1 MAAFKQTRSS
11 MPDSSTKPPV
21 RRFSTEEGEY
31 LVQDEVFLRNDGS
44 TDKTVTT
51 ALTFRDF
58 LTGRTVPLRLRRIPE
73 QRAAVTVSAEERK
86 LDSVFMREAL
96 LLAREA
102 FDGSEVPVGAVVVK
116 DGKIISRGRNRVMEL
131 PDPTAHAE
139 VLAIR
144 DAARVLH
151 TMRLTG
157 CTLYTTLELC
167 YMCAGALV
175 HSRVDRIVFGAADPR
190 TGSCGSVFT
199 IAGSPL
205 VNHRFRDITGGV
217 MAEECGRILQEF
229 FESRRHGRPG

>member
-1 MAAFKQTRSS
+1 
-11 MPDSSTKPPV
+11 MPDSRRKPPV
-21 RRFSTEEGEY
+21 RRFSTEQGEY
-31 LVQDEVFLRNDGS
+31 LVQDEVFLRDDGS
-44 TDKTVTT
+44 KDKTVTT

-58 LTGRTVPLRLRRIPE
+58 LSGRTVPLRLRRIPE
-73 QRAAVTVSAEERK
+73 QRATETVSAEERR
-86 LDSVFMREAL
+86 LDSVFMKEAL

-102 FDGSEVPVGAVVVK
+102 FENNEVPVGAVVVK
-116 DGKIISRGRNRVMEL
+116 DGKVVSGARNCVMEL

-139 VLAIR
+139 VLAVR
-144 DAARVLH
+144 DAARALR

-157 CTLYTTLELC
+157 CTLYTTLEPC

-229 FESRRHGRPG
+229 FGARRKDEG

>member
-1 MAAFKQTRSS
+1 
-11 MPDSSTKPPV
+11 MPDSRRKPPV
-21 RRFSTEEGEY
+21 RRFSTEQGEY
-31 LVQDEVFLRNDGS
+31 LVQDEVFLRDDGS
-44 TDKTVTT
+44 KDKTVTT

-58 LTGRTVPLRLRRIPE
+58 LSGRTVPLRLRRIPE
-73 QRAAVTVSAEERK
+73 QRATETVSAEERR
-86 LDSVFMREAL
+86 LDSVFMKEAL
-96 LLAREA
+96 LLARKA
-102 FDGSEVPVGAVVVK
+102 FENNEVPVGAVVVK
-116 DGKIISRGRNRVMEL
+116 DGKVVSGARNRVMEL

-139 VLAIR
+139 VLAVR
-144 DAARVLH
+144 DAARALR

-157 CTLYTTLELC
+157 CTLYTTLEPC

-217 MAEECGRILQEF
+217 MAEECGRIVREF
-229 FESRRHGRPG
+229 FESRRKDGS

>member
-1 MAAFKQTRSS
+1 MK
-11 MPDSSTKPPV
+11 
-21 RRFSTEEGEY
+21 
-31 LVQDEVFLRNDGS
+31 
-44 TDKTVTT
+44 
-51 ALTFRDF
+51 
-58 LTGRTVPLRLRRIPE
+58 
-73 QRAAVTVSAEERK
+73 
-86 LDSVFMREAL
+86 EAL

-102 FDGSEVPVGAVVVK
+102 FENNEVPVGAVVVK
-116 DGKIISRGRNRVMEL
+116 DGKVVSGARNRVMEL

-139 VLAIR
+139 VLAVR
-144 DAARVLH
+144 DAARALR

-157 CTLYTTLELC
+157 CTLEPC

-229 FESRRHGRPG
+229 FESRRKDGS

>member
-1 MAAFKQTRSS
+1 
-11 MPDSSTKPPV
+11 MPDSRRKPPV
-21 RRFSTEEGEY
+21 RRFSTEQGEY
-31 LVQDEVFLRNDGS
+31 LVQYEVFLRDDGS
-44 TDKTVTT
+44 KDKTVTT

-58 LTGRTVPLRLRRIPE
+58 LSGRTVPLRLRRIPE
-73 QRAAVTVSAEERK
+73 QRATETVSAEERR
-86 LDSVFMREAL
+86 LDSVFMKEAL

-102 FDGSEVPVGAVVVK
+102 FENNEVPVGAVVVK
-116 DGKIISRGRNRVMEL
+116 DGNVVSGARNRVMEL

-139 VLAIR
+139 VLAVR
-144 DAARVLH
+144 DAARALR

-157 CTLYTTLELC
+157 CTLYTTLEPC

-175 HSRVDRIVFGAADPR
+175 HSRVDRIVFGVADPR

-229 FESRRHGRPG
+229 FESRRKDGS

>member
-1 MAAFKQTRSS
+1 
-11 MPDSSTKPPV
+11 MPDSRRKPPV
-21 RRFSTEEGEY
+21 RRFSTEQGEY
-31 LVQDEVFLRNDGS
+31 LVQYEVFLRDDGS
-44 TDKTVTT
+44 KDKTVTT

-58 LTGRTVPLRLRRIPE
+58 LSGRTVPLRLRRIPE
-73 QRAAVTVSAEERK
+73 QRATETVSAEERR
-86 LDSVFMREAL
+86 LDSVFMKEAL

-102 FDGSEVPVGAVVVK
+102 FENNEVPVGAVVVK
-116 DGKIISRGRNRVMEL
+116 DGNVVSGARNRVMEL

-139 VLAIR
+139 VLAVR
-144 DAARVLH
+144 DAARALR

-157 CTLYTTLELC
+157 CTLYTTLEPC

-229 FESRRHGRPG
+229 FDSRRKDGS